1 MKKENHDADK
11 SRRKFFRMLAAGGIG
26 AAVAP
31 MAAGNLLAQESRSA
45 KTATNVEDALKFPRT
60 DNSLPGMYPGRVV
73 EVSHE
78 NSMVDNQP
86 SEAAAAEMLQKGML
100 TLTGEDDIGRAWRQ
114 FVSPGEI
121 IGLKVNPIGGRLLS
135 TSHAVVKSVI
145 SQLEE
150 AGISRDKI
158 VIFDRRLKQLYEA
171 GFTEENYPGIRIAGT
186 EHVDEKGSY
195 YNENGEL
202 YSLDKIDKNWYYWA
216 DCEMD
221 YDDYTLPFMVNKG
234 KYSYFSKIVTQEVD
248 KIINIPIMKNA
259 GSSITLCLKN
269 LGYGVITNTSRLH
282 ATLWAETSAEVCAF
296 PPVRDKVVLNVADG
310 LRGCYDGGP
319 GANPQFFTDYKTIL
333 LGTDPVAVDRIG
345 FERII
350 GKRIEMGRQADF
362 TPAGLKQMKLAAELD
377 LGIAD
382 KNQIQHLYLQLT

>member
-1 MKKENHDADK
+1 MDSEIKGSGQ
-11 SRRKFFRMLAAGGIG
+11 SRRKFFRLLAAGSLG
-26 AAVAP
+26 AAVHP
-31 MAAGNLLAQESRSA
+31 VLARGVFIQDSPPAR
-45 KTATNVEDALKFPRT
+45 TATNVETAKAHPRT
-60 DNSLPGMYPGRVV
+60 ESSLPGMYPGRVV

-78 NSMVDNQP
+78 KGIVDNKP
-86 SEAAAAEMLQKGML
+86 SESAAAEMIHRGML
-100 TLTGEDDIGRAWRQ
+100 ALTGEDDLGRAWRQ
-114 FVSPGEI
+114 FVSPDEV

-158 VIFDRRLKQLYEA
+158 LIFDRRLKQLYEA

-186 EHVDEKGSY
+186 EHVDENGSY
-195 YNENGEL
+195 YNEKGEL
-202 YSLDKIDKNWYYWA
+202 YSLEKIDKNWYYWA

-248 KIINIPIMKNA
+248 KIINIPVMKNA

-296 PPVRDKVVLNVADG
+296 PPVRDKVVLNIADG

-362 TPAGLKQMKLAAELD
+362 TAAGLKQMNLAAELN

-382 KNQIQHLYLQLT
+382 KEQIQHQYLQLT